1 MGVRIGFIGFGEVG
15 YSMGKGF
22 KAVGAP
28 QVLAFA
34 NGAHNK
40 PPYSAI
46 FRARAKEQGVELR
59 DSIDSVVRDSDVVFS
74 VVVPVAALPVAREAA
89 RFTRQGQ
96 FYVDVNSSH
105 PSQKE
110 EAARLIEASGAAYI
124 DAIIA
129 RDTRKMPHVT
139 IAGHR
144 VHMPIASTSAVS
156 FKKLMEP
163 YGMDLAI
170 IPGPAGNATR
180 AKLIRSLLT
189 KGIIALQWEA
199 ALAAWKVGLDPGVL
213 KDDVFSP
220 AEVNL
225 PHFLAELTAD
235 PRHPISGVTHL
246 ERRSDE
252 MMECTSMLQDIGVE
266 PVMAKA
272 IAQRL
277 KWAKGFRLE
286 DAFDGKMP
294 ASYQEILAAM
304 ESHTRRSSVTPR

>member
-15 YSMGKGF
+15 YNMGRGF
-22 KAVGAP
+22 KAAGAP

-34 NGAHNK
+34 QGAHNK
-40 PPYSAI
+40 PPYSAA
-46 FRARAKEQGVELR
+46 FRARATEQGVELR
-59 DSIDSVVRDSDVVFS
+59 DSLESVVRDSDVVFS
-74 VVVPVAALPVAREAA
+74 VVVPVAALSVARAAA
-89 RFTRQGQ
+89 RCTRRGQ

-129 RDTRKMPHVT
+129 RDTRTMPHVT
-139 IAGHR
+139 ISCQK
-144 VHMPIASTSAVS
+144 VHMPIASTSAAA

-189 KGIIALQWEA
+189 KGIMALQWEA
-199 ALAAWKVGLDPGVL
+199 ALAAWKAGLDPNAL
-213 KDDVFSP
+213 KDDVFAP

-225 PHFLAELTAD
+225 SSFLAELSAD
-235 PRHPISGVTHL
+235 PRHPISGVIHL

-252 MMECTSMLQDIGVE
+252 MMECASMLQDVGVE

-286 DAFDGKMP
+286 DAFGGKKP
-294 ASYQEILAAM
+294 ANHKDILAAM
-304 ESHTRRSSVTPR
+304 ESHTRRASVAPR